1 MYSIWNHF
9 TKRSG
14 NVWHMISSKTLEVEF
29 KNVSKDSCKFAWLK
43 GEMKDI
49 AIYLETR
56 KSYETRGGL
65 VGCLFA
71 FLIQ

>member
-1 MYSIWNHF
+1 M
-9 TKRSG
+9 
-14 NVWHMISSKTLEVEF
+14 VSSKALEVES

-49 AIYLETR
+49 VIYQETR

-65 VGCLFA
+65 VGYLFA